1 MPLSRRCWSRRH
13 FLQQSAAAGVAI
25 AAGSALSG
33 CGWRLANVRPVA
45 RQGDPTKLY
54 IFSWAGYINDA
65 LLKLFEKKTGL
76 KTIVDVYD
84 GNEAMLAKY
93 RSGGGSQYSI
103 IYPSDYM
110 VRQMR
115 ELKLLQ
121 ELDGDRIEGLDRL
134 FPNYQ
139 NPPYDPGNRH
149 SIPVAWGT
157 TGLIYNTKALKTP
170 PEDWEFLWDNQDK
183 VRRRLTLINDPRETL
198 GASLKRLGFSYN
210 TTNPEEVKRAY
221 EELRKLRPAVTSFT
235 TDGWRDRIVAGD
247 LAVAMGYSSDAAEV
261 EDENKDLRYAIPASG
276 SSLWTDTMVI
286 PVTAPNVDGAY
297 AWLNFMLDPEVAAFV
312 TENLAYATPNR
323 AAYETLPPD
332 TRDNPSL
339 FPSESVLAKCESI
352 TPLGEFTAVFER
364 YWTEL
369 LAG

>member
-1 MPLSRRCWSRRH
+1 MPRQVFSRRR
-13 FLQQSAAAGVAI
+13 FLQQ
-25 AAGSALSG
+25 AAGSVAATTAGLSLTS
-33 CGWRLANVRPVA
+33 CGWRLANVRPVS

-54 IFSWAGYINDA
+54 IFSWAGYTDER
-65 LLKLFEKKTGL
+65 LLSLFEKKTGI
-76 KTIVDVYD
+76 KAIVDVYD

-93 RSGGGSQYSI
+93 RSGGGAQYSV

-115 ELKLLQ
+115 ELNLLQ
-121 ELDGDRIEGLDRL
+121 TLDHGRLRGVDHL

-139 NPPYDPGNRH
+139 NPLYDRQNEH

-157 TGLIYNTKALKTP
+157 TGLVYNTKKLDMV
-170 PEDWEFLWDNQDK
+170 PEDWEFLWAHQDK
-183 VRRRLTLINDPRETL
+183 VRRRLTLVNDPRETI

-210 TTNPEEVKRAY
+210 TKKTEEVERAY
-221 EELRKLRPAVTSFT
+221 QALRQLRPAVTSFT

-247 LAVAMGYSSDAAEV
+247 LTVAMGYSSDAADV
-261 EDENKDLRYAIPASG
+261 EKENTDLRYAIPKSG

-297 AWLNFMLDPEVAAFV
+297 AWFNFMLDPEVAAFV
-312 TENLAYATPNR
+312 TKNLAFATPNR
-323 AAYETLPPD
+323 AAYETLP
-332 TRDNPSL
+332 TAIRENPSL
-339 FPSESVLAKCESI
+339 FPSEQVLAKCESLA
-352 TPLGEFTAVFER
+352 PLGEFTAVFER

-369 LAG
+369 LSG